1 MKRNL
6 DLLYGAKGG
15 PNSSRIAELR
25 DILGLGLVTV
35 KKTIGGVGVAGCD
48 FNVTSATNTTAQP
61 IDLGAIIPSLARI
74 VDIFTY
80 TNSVWTGAVTLLATV
95 GSASGGNQYI
105 VSSTVYAAG
114 VVLPEAAAG
123 AFITAPVA
131 SIGHVW
137 VGLTPGANWN
147 LVTAGKL
154 SVYITYID
162 VTNL

>member
-1 MKRNL
+1 MKRNV
-6 DLLYGAKGG
+6 DLLYGLRGG
-15 PNSSRIAELR
+15 VNSGRVSELR
-25 DILGLGLVTV
+25 DILALGMKTV
-35 KKTIGGVGVAGCD
+35 KFTIGGVGVSGCD
-48 FNVTSATNTTAQP
+48 FNVTSAENTTAQP
-61 IDLGAIIPSLARI
+61 IDLGAIIPSLARV

-105 VSSTVYAAG
+105 TSSIIYATG
-114 VVLPEAAAG
+114 VVLAEAAAG

-131 SIGHVW
+131 AAGHVW

-147 LVTAGKL
+147 LVTAGKTTI
-154 SVYITYID
+154 YITYID